1 MVEKGYAG
9 NGIIVYCKDKGDKKM
24 KNIFADIPDAIP
36 EEIFETIIEADSFRL
51 ERIISDGQ
59 LTAEDEWYDEDE
71 NEWFILLKGS
81 AGLLLEGDKEPLV
94 LKPGDYLNLPAH
106 RRHKVLWTDADE
118 KTSMAGPSLQ
128 IINTKCKLYCHSARS

>member
-1 MVEKGYAG
+1 MQYRRRFLKRSLKQ
-9 NGIIVYCKDKGDKKM
+9 NLSDW
-24 KNIFADIPDAIP
+24 
-36 EEIFETIIEADSFRL
+36 R
-51 ERIISDGQ
+51 RIISDGQ
-59 LTAEDEWYDEDE
+59 LTPEDEWYDEDE

-118 KTSMAGPSLQ
+118 KTIWLALHY
-128 IINTKCKLYCHSARS
+128 K